1 MFASMANE
9 KGYTVKKL
17 ADLAGVSVRTL
28 HLYDEIGLLKPSVRT
43 EAGYRLYGER
53 ELLRLQQILLYKEF
67 ELSLQQIGDI
77 LDDPDFDVV
86 SALENHKL
94 ALSEKKNRLNQLLVT
109 IDNTINKMKNG
120 MALTDD
126 ELYKGF
132 PKEYRDEAIETY
144 GAESIERSEK
154 YLKSLGKEGF
164 AKLKDELAALTDQL
178 IGSMKSDPA
187 SETVQRLIAKHY
199 EIIRKFWGTHG
210 TTNNQAEAYAG
221 LGDLY
226 VADDRYTKGNPEFA
240 KFMNAAMK
248 IYAAK
253 LSK

>member
-1 MFASMANE
+1 MFVPMANE
-9 KGYTVKKL
+9 RTYTVKKL

-67 ELSLQQIGDI
+67 ELSLLQIGEI
-77 LDDPDFDVV
+77 LDDPAFDVV
-86 SALENHKL
+86 NALENHKQ
-94 ALSEKKNRLNQLLVT
+94 ALYDKKDRLNRLIVT
-109 IDNTINKMKNG
+109 IDKTINKIKDG

-132 PKEYRDEAIETY
+132 PKEYREEAIGLY
-144 GAESIERSEK
+144 GVESIERSEK
-154 YLKSLGKEGF
+154 YLKSLGKEDF
-164 AKLKDELAALTDQL
+164 AELKKELSTVTEQLTSLVKD
-178 IGSMKSDPA
+178 DPA
-187 SETVQRLIAKHY
+187 GEPVQRLISKHY
-199 EIIRKFWGTHG
+199 VIIRKFWGTHG
-210 TTNNQAEAYAG
+210 TPDTQQEAYAG

-226 VADDRYTKGNPEFA
+226 VNDDRYTKGNREFA
-240 KFMNAAMK
+240 EFMKKAMGTF
-248 IYAAK
+248 ASN